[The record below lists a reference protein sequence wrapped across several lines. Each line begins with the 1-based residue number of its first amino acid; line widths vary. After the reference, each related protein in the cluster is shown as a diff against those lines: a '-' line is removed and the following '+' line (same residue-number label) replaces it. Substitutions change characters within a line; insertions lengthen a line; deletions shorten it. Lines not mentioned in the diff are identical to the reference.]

1 MHPEGCRFVVSIVIE
16 NCIQRNDQLTRLARP
31 EITAARLIIEPWE
44 HLVAKHYFISCVGTM
59 TSSSMQMFH
68 SLSNNYRRMGNKIK
82 QLIDTR
88 KVASRDTQKINLL
101 SDFRIDFMFFP
112 PFDGSTIEKYLNQ
125 HQAPTKHDEF
135 TKGLQPSAANKPTT
149 RLERM
154 KSVTNRKLCNIHHRH
169 HHALLNYTVK
179 FVKMVRNR
187 KFLSFIALTRFVY
200 EVCMLTV

>member
-1 MHPEGCRFVVSIVIE
+1 
-16 NCIQRNDQLTRLARP
+16 
-31 EITAARLIIEPWE
+31 
-44 HLVAKHYFISCVGTM
+44 M

-68 SLSNNYRRMGNKIK
+68 SLRNNYRRMGNKIK

-149 RLERM
+149 REDEIG
-154 KSVTNRKLCNIHHRH
+154 N
-169 HHALLNYTVK
+169 
-179 FVKMVRNR
+179 
-187 KFLSFIALTRFVY
+187 
-200 EVCMLTV
+200 E